1 MWRSGN
7 KAQLGL
13 NYNIK
18 SEPDSEPA
26 LSDGQ
31 EPQSLGPAPT
41 LADCKLS
48 RYFRWQRINCRLT
61 WLNILYSTARW
72 ERIYGR
78 GWSSRWSWSWS
89 WLFGHSFQR
98 ELRLGEKLNEA
109 DNGRPN
115 PFRALP
121 DYIMQAA
128 SRVTAERV
136 FQRFYL
142 LPRVQR

>member
-1 MWRSGN
+1 MVEAGARDGAGAGAGFLATVSSG
-7 KAQLGL
+7 
-13 NYNIK
+13 
-18 SEPDSEPA
+18 
-26 LSDGQ
+26 
-31 EPQSLGPAPT
+31 
-41 LADCKLS
+41 
-48 RYFRWQRINCRLT
+48 
-61 WLNILYSTARW
+61 
-72 ERIYGR
+72 
-78 GWSSRWSWSWS
+78 
-89 WLFGHSFQR
+89 SFVW
-98 ELRLGEKLNEA
+98 GEKLNEA